1 MQSKEANYFTA
12 GELAAI
18 FSISKQTLLYY
29 DKIGLLSPEFVSE
42 NGYRHYSI
50 SQYLILEII
59 VNLRNLNI
67 SISNIK
73 EYINA
78 RNKNMLIKILE
89 EKERECG
96 YIITENERIR
106 NSIAKIKSS
115 ITLDY
120 KEQLNKITLSY
131 QPSCKFSMSTLKA
144 SSSGK
149 ERIISYIQHSH
160 KRFHLKGV
168 VEEKLGWIV
177 SKENF
182 FNLPQNYAAKAYF
195 SNCPDVEGHTK
206 TPKFILPAGFYIT
219 IYFSGTFYQNS
230 ENLSKQLSDF
240 LKMNKLIPVSDIFIL
255 PIENHWLTNNSKNY
269 ITKIFLQVQYQ

>member
-115 ITLDY
+115 ITLD
-120 KEQLNKITLSY
+120 
-131 QPSCKFSMSTLKA
+131 
-144 SSSGK
+144 
-149 ERIISYIQHSH
+149 
-160 KRFHLKGV
+160 
-168 VEEKLGWIV
+168 
-177 SKENF
+177 
-182 FNLPQNYAAKAYF
+182 
-195 SNCPDVEGHTK
+195 
-206 TPKFILPAGFYIT
+206 
-219 IYFSGTFYQNS
+219 
-230 ENLSKQLSDF
+230 
-240 LKMNKLIPVSDIFIL
+240 
-255 PIENHWLTNNSKNY
+255 
-269 ITKIFLQVQYQ
+269 

>member
-78 RNKNMLIKILE
+78 RNKNYVDKNFRRKRKGMWIYNYRKRTHS
-89 EKERECG
+89 KH
-96 YIITENERIR
+96 
-106 NSIAKIKSS
+106 
-115 ITLDY
+115 
-120 KEQLNKITLSY
+120 QL
-131 QPSCKFSMSTLKA
+131 
-144 SSSGK
+144 
-149 ERIISYIQHSH
+149 
-160 KRFHLKGV
+160 
-168 VEEKLGWIV
+168 
-177 SKENF
+177 
-182 FNLPQNYAAKAYF
+182 
-195 SNCPDVEGHTK
+195 
-206 TPKFILPAGFYIT
+206 PKFKSNAL
-219 IYFSGTFYQNS
+219 
-230 ENLSKQLSDF
+230 L
-240 LKMNKLIPVSDIFIL
+240 
-255 PIENHWLTNNSKNY
+255 
-269 ITKIFLQVQYQ
+269 

>member
-78 RNKNMLIKILE
+78 RNKNMLIKE
-89 EKERECG
+89 
-96 YIITENERIR
+96 Y
-106 NSIAKIKSS
+106 
-115 ITLDY
+115 
-120 KEQLNKITLSY
+120 
-131 QPSCKFSMSTLKA
+131 
-144 SSSGK
+144 
-149 ERIISYIQHSH
+149 
-160 KRFHLKGV
+160 
-168 VEEKLGWIV
+168 
-177 SKENF
+177 
-182 FNLPQNYAAKAYF
+182 
-195 SNCPDVEGHTK
+195 
-206 TPKFILPAGFYIT
+206 
-219 IYFSGTFYQNS
+219 
-230 ENLSKQLSDF
+230 
-240 LKMNKLIPVSDIFIL
+240 
-255 PIENHWLTNNSKNY
+255 
-269 ITKIFLQVQYQ
+269 

>member
-89 EKERECG
+89 EKRKG
-96 YIITENERIR
+96 MWIYNYRKRTH
-106 NSIAKIKSS
+106 SK
-115 ITLDY
+115 
-120 KEQLNKITLSY
+120 LNC
-131 QPSCKFSMSTLKA
+131 QNQ
-144 SSSGK
+144 
-149 ERIISYIQHSH
+149 IQHYS
-160 KRFHLKGV
+160 R
-168 VEEKLGWIV
+168 
-177 SKENF
+177 
-182 FNLPQNYAAKAYF
+182 
-195 SNCPDVEGHTK
+195 
-206 TPKFILPAGFYIT
+206 
-219 IYFSGTFYQNS
+219 
-230 ENLSKQLSDF
+230 
-240 LKMNKLIPVSDIFIL
+240 
-255 PIENHWLTNNSKNY
+255 
-269 ITKIFLQVQYQ
+269 LQRTT